1 MIGDDARFSL
11 GEWISRRVEHRQASK
26 SGAGAELALKSS
38 VFAVIGSWCLAAPH
52 SQWMMVYESREKPPE
67 LGVPK

>member
-1 MIGDDARFSL
+1 
-11 GEWISRRVEHRQASK
+11 
-26 SGAGAELALKSS
+26 LALKSS

-52 SQWMMVYESREKPPE
+52 SQWMMVYESRENPPE